1 VDPQTQIGPLIDED
15 AVTKASALVDDAV
28 AHGATLR
35 VGGARIGGPG
45 HFFAPTVVTD
55 VRAGSDIL
63 REEIFGPVVAIVPFR
78 DEDEAVALAN
88 GTQYGLVS
96 YAYTRDLD
104 RGRRLIDR
112 LETGM
117 MGLNSGV
124 VSDAAAPFGGIKQS
138 GLGREGGLEGIHE
151 YLETKYTLLA
161 D

>member
-1 VDPQTQIGPLIDED
+1 
-15 AVTKASALVDDAV
+15 
-28 AHGATLR
+28 
-35 VGGARIGGPG
+35 
-45 HFFAPTVVTD
+45 VVTE

-63 REEIFGPVVAIVPFR
+63 REEIFGPVVAIVPFS